1 MSGVRVSALPP
12 KCMVSL
18 KGDVSTTSV
27 GFAVK
32 KATGLD
38 VPEAGRAVS
47 NEETTAI
54 WMAPDELLILCPRDG
69 VDQVLDKITSAMG
82 DAHFLAADVSD
93 ARVVFFLSGEDAM
106 VREVLARLTPADMHP
121 DSFKAGQ
128 VRRTRLSQVAG
139 AIWMTEDGAQVLAF
153 RSVAGYVH
161 DLLTNAAASGP
172 VGHF

>member
-1 MSGVRVSALPP
+1 
-12 KCMVSL
+12 
-18 KGDVSTTSV
+18 
-27 GFAVK
+27 
-32 KATGLD
+32 
-38 VPEAGRAVS
+38 
-47 NEETTAI
+47 
-54 WMAPDELLILCPRDG
+54 
-69 VDQVLDKITSAMG
+69 
-82 DAHFLAADVSD
+82 
-93 ARVVFFLSGEDAM
+93 M
-106 VREVLARLTPADMHP
+106 VREVLARLTPADRHP